1 MGEVLTTTVLLV
13 GTSLLCLL
21 NRYAYLLILKEQASK
36 KYLEDQASQQIAP
49 ILDTMRREEDW

>member
-36 KYLEDQASQQIAP
+36 KYLEDQASQQISP
-49 ILDTMRREEDW
+49 ILDTMRSEEDW